1 MATTPC
7 KPFRALPAVVISAAL
22 MTIGYSTAW
31 AHPMGSDEQ
40 KSACAEQQ
48 HGSINDRLDKM
59 GERLEIKASQQAA
72 WEAYAKAYKAL
83 ADRHAKKPDQ
93 NADAVTFARYHAK
106 MATEL
111 AKKLT
116 SIADATAKLQAVL
129 SEDQRKIFNR
139 ITRHSHHRGHEW
151 CHQQARDGN
160 HEWPH
165 HGDTDQEGHPGD
177 QGGEAH
183 GDDEPQQ

>member
-1 MATTPC
+1 MTTTHC
-7 KPFRALPAVVISAAL
+7 KLFRTLPAVVISAAL

-40 KSACAEQQ
+40 KPACAEHQR
-48 HGSINDRLDKM
+48 GSINDRLDNM

-83 ADRHAKKPDQ
+83 ADQHAKKPDQ
-93 NADAVTFARYHAK
+93 NADAAAFARYHAE

-111 AKKLT
+111 AKKLAT
-116 SIADATAKLQAVL
+116 IADATAKLQVAL

-139 ITRHSHHRGHEW
+139 ITRHSHHGGHEW
-151 CHQQARDGN
+151 RHQQAHDGK

-165 HGDTDQEGHPGD
+165 HGDAGHEGHPDD
-177 QGGEAH
+177 QGGEEY
-183 GDDEPQQ
+183 GDDKPQQ

>member
-1 MATTPC
+1 MTTTPG
-7 KPFRALPAVVISAAL
+7 KPFWALPAVVISVAL

-40 KSACAEQQ
+40 RPACAEQQ
-48 HGSINDRLDKM
+48 RGSINDRLDKI

-72 WEAYAKAYKAL
+72 WEAYARTYKAL

-93 NADAVTFARYHAK
+93 NADAVTFARYRAERV
-106 MATEL
+106 TEF

-116 SIADATAKLQAVL
+116 LIADATAKLQAVL

-139 ITRHSHHRGHEW
+139 VTRHSHHGGHEW
-151 CHQQARDGN
+151 RHQHTHDGK

-165 HGDTDQEGHPGD
+165 YGDAGHEGHSDD
-177 QGGEAH
+177 QSGQKH
-183 GDDEPQQ
+183 GDDKPQQ